1 MGKKKNKKNL
11 KEIIGGKTEIY
22 NIFDTERNIH
32 EYNIIH
38 TKWDDIDEYEL
49 EYSNSAPWS
58 ESIRGTKALSIKD
71 DGNGFIF
78 SKEFETDVDYS
89 SALELK
95 LLMSF
100 IFSKNSNIS
109 PEYKIYKMDESE
121 IKI

>member
-11 KEIIGGKTEIY
+11 KEIIGGKTEMY